1 MTRNGISTIHRA
13 KKMEQFSKGEK
24 CFSYF
29 QEKETIRRIAFFLSF
44 SFLFSIHENNEKS
57 VYKKTKQSFADEKY
71 RSKGIEN
78 YSKFSWDTM
87 TCVHAKKE
95 TKKKYWKN
103 TRERE
108 RKERKERRRG
118 KNWREK
124 KLNVSPSAYKHDR
137 SSGFSVSVLIPA
149 WHTPYGIVFISGRP
163 FCVLLRPFVNGRN
176 RPVLHFTCRVCH
188 AALLDRK
195 EDRQKS
201 GIVGQ
206 ANYNDNWKSISIDSG
221 ESPSR

>member
-13 KKMEQFSKGEK
+13 KKMEQFSKGEE
-24 CFSYF
+24 CFSDF
-29 QEKETIRRIAFFLSF
+29 QEKEKIRRIAFFLSF
-44 SFLFSIHENNEKS
+44 SFLFSIYGRIMRNPYTKNETIVCWRKILVERYRKLLEILVRYDDVRARKKRNQKKILEKHERK
-57 VYKKTKQSFADEKY
+57 
-71 RSKGIEN
+71 
-78 YSKFSWDTM
+78 
-87 TCVHAKKE
+87 
-95 TKKKYWKN
+95 
-103 TRERE
+103 RE
-108 RKERKERRRG
+108 RKDEGKEKR

-195 EDRQKS
+195 ERPS
-201 GIVGQ
+201 EVG
-206 ANYNDNWKSISIDSG
+206 N
-221 ESPSR
+221 SRPGKL

>member
-1 MTRNGISTIHRA
+1 MLLRFPGKRKDKKILFSFFNLRENKRKRNPYTKKRNNRLLTKNIGQKVSKIIRNSREMRWRTCTQKKKPKKNIEKTREKEREEGWR
-13 KKMEQFSKGEK
+13 KGGGEK
-24 CFSYF
+24 
-29 QEKETIRRIAFFLSF
+29 I
-44 SFLFSIHENNEKS
+44 
-57 VYKKTKQSFADEKY
+57 
-71 RSKGIEN
+71 G
-78 YSKFSWDTM
+78 
-87 TCVHAKKE
+87 
-95 TKKKYWKN
+95 
-103 TRERE
+103 
-108 RKERKERRRG
+108 G
-118 KNWREK
+118 KK

-206 ANYNDNWKSISIDSG
+206 ANYNDNWKSISIHSG

>member
-1 MTRNGISTIHRA
+1 
-13 KKMEQFSKGEK
+13 MEQFSKGEE
-24 CFSYF
+24 CISHF
-29 QEKETIRRIAFFLSF
+29 QKKEKIRRIAFFLLF
-44 SFLFSIHENNEKS
+44 SFLFSIHGRIMRNP
-57 VYKKTKQSFADEKY
+57 Y
-71 RSKGIEN
+71 
-78 YSKFSWDTM
+78 
-87 TCVHAKKE
+87 
-95 TKKKYWKN
+95 TKKRNNRLLMRNIGQKVSKITRNSREIRWHACTQKKKPKKN
-103 TRERE
+103 IEKTGEKERE
-108 RKERKERRRG
+108 ERKERRRG

>member
-78 YSKFSWDTM
+78 YSKFSWDAM
-87 TCVHAKKE
+87 TCVHAK
-95 TKKKYWKN
+95 KKKYWKN

-108 RKERKERRRG
+108 REKKERRRG

>member
-1 MTRNGISTIHRA
+1 
-13 KKMEQFSKGEK
+13 MEQFSKGEE
-24 CFSYF
+24 CISHF
-29 QEKETIRRIAFFLSF
+29 QKKEKIRRIAFFLLF
-44 SFLFSIHENNEKS
+44 SFLFSIHGRIMRNPYTKKRNNRLL
-57 VYKKTKQSFADEKY
+57 TKNIGQKV
-71 RSKGIEN
+71 SKIIRNSREMR
-78 YSKFSWDTM
+78 WRA
-87 TCVHAKKE
+87 C
-95 TKKKYWKN
+95 TKKKKN
-103 TRERE
+103 IGKIRERERERE

>member
-1 MTRNGISTIHRA
+1 MRNPYTKKRNNRLLMRNIGQKVSKITRNSR
-13 KKMEQFSKGEK
+13 E
-24 CFSYF
+24 
-29 QEKETIRRIAFFLSF
+29 IR
-44 SFLFSIHENNEKS
+44 
-57 VYKKTKQSFADEKY
+57 
-71 RSKGIEN
+71 
-78 YSKFSWDTM
+78 W
-87 TCVHAKKE
+87 HAC
-95 TKKKYWKN
+95 TQKKKPKKN
-103 TRERE
+103 IEKTRERE
-108 RKERKERRRG
+108 RGRKGRKGGGEKIGG
-118 KNWREK
+118 KK